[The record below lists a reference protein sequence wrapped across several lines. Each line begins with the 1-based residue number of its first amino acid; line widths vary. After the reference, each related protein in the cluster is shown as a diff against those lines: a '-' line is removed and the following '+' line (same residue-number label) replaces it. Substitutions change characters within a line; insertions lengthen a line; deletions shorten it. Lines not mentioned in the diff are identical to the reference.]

1 MPGKKILL
9 VDDEKVFTENMTR
22 LLNNRGY
29 DVTAVDRGEDALQ
42 LIEKEKYDVVILDLK
57 MPGIDGIATLKEI
70 KKLDTFTEILI
81 LTGHGSIDT
90 ATEALK
96 LGAYDYLT
104 KPLSVSNVR
113 VICQRVIEKINLMEE
128 IEILRK
134 ELEQTDKFC
143 DIIGKSPQIKQ
154 IINLIKQTAASDSN
168 VLITGESGTGKEL
181 IARAIHYYSKRN
193 KKKFVAVNCGAIAKD
208 LIESEGE

>member
-9 VDDEKVFTENMTR
+9 VDDEKVFTENITR

-29 DVTAVDRGEDALQ
+29 DVTAVDRGEDALK

-57 MPGIDGIATLKEI
+57 MPGIDGIVTLKEI

-104 KPLSVSNVR
+104 KPCGIDELVMKLKGAWERKES
-113 VICQRVIEKINLMEE
+113 IEKKEMESKIQKVVE
-128 IEILRK
+128 SPSAVFDLFPKRK
-134 ELEQTDKFC
+134 
-143 DIIGKSPQIKQ
+143 
-154 IINLIKQTAASDSN
+154 
-168 VLITGESGTGKEL
+168 
-181 IARAIHYYSKRN
+181 
-193 KKKFVAVNCGAIAKD
+193 
-208 LIESEGE
+208 